1 MTRQVRAKAARVL
14 LAFGLGLL
22 SLVFSP
28 VIAQASD
35 VALAVNPTAYIS
47 GGIVIVSGGVSCS
60 STVVEGTDPL
70 RARIRQS
77 GVEVRASFGQ
87 AFCTPDPEIPGGTW
101 TASVPGA
108 QLHPGRASV
117 TVRLT
122 LADGTKVIATGPVR
136 LIIPNKPTVE
146 HVDVLYSGSPLDA
159 FCGFPPY
166 TLQFHDVGLQQTWQ
180 IRGGGAKARPISVG
194 LIQKFTGTE
203 TITNPI
209 NGKSVV
215 LKQSPRVTTELSD
228 GSYTFTGLNYQIRT
242 SSGHLVSSGRA
253 VVSSTGED
261 LTATPHLTHAFPVLC
276 GLLS

>member
-1 MTRQVRAKAARVL
+1 VL

-22 SLVFSP
+22 LLVLLP
-28 VIAQASD
+28 AIAQASD
-35 VALAVNPTAYIS
+35 VALTVNPTAYV
-47 GGIVIVSGGVSCS
+47 GGIVIVNGGVSCT
-60 STVVEGTDPL
+60 STTVEATQPL
-70 RARIRQS
+70 SVSIRQS
-77 GVEVRASFGQ
+77 GAQVQSSFGQ
-87 AFCTPDPEIPGGTW
+87 ASCTPDPELPGSAW

-117 TVRLT
+117 TVQLT
-122 LADGTKVIATGPVR
+122 LADGTEVIATGPVR

-146 HVDVLYSGSPLDA
+146 HVDVRYSGSPLDA

-166 TLQFHDVGLQQTWQ
+166 TLQFHDVGLQQTWE
-180 IRGGGAKARPISVG
+180 IRGGGAKVRPISVG
-194 LIQKFTGTE
+194 LIEKFTGTE

-215 LKQSPRVTTELSD
+215 LKQSPRVTTDLSD

-253 VVSSTGED
+253 VTSSTGED
-261 LTATPHLTHAFPVLC
+261 LTVTPHLTHAFPVLC